1 LLRSLFCIT
10 LTYACNF
17 AIKIVMVEKDCVKKG
32 KPRKAKPEANTL
44 EKEISEMI
52 DREKTKGKI
61 MSKLLNNNILPTVK
75 TDN

>member
-1 LLRSLFCIT
+1 
-10 LTYACNF
+10 
-17 AIKIVMVEKDCVKKG
+17 MVEKDCVKKG

-75 TDN
+75 THN